1 MRCLTILL
9 GNCFLLLVS
18 LASCGKVSLAEE
30 AVFSIPVDTTF
41 MRLRQWEW
49 YCQKRADSCLT
60 ENNYQGA
67 LSWLDSARIQV
78 EHYGRPYYIL
88 ARGDVYYSIHQ
99 YDSARRYFSMA
110 AHSIHPHIAIEAW
123 RKLAELELMEGNEKQ
138 VFYSTQKADALFR
151 VEIGHVQSDNS
162 EALYQEERLKN
173 ELNQLKIAKQNRE
186 IAMLTLSL
194 CLIILIALFIFYRQ
208 NKIKCEKE
216 RLLLEEKAKLEQ
228 ENQILKQT
236 EELSALREK
245 EAVLRE
251 SLFRKVDVLRK
262 IPSLNEEEQE
272 SGEHR
277 IALSEREWEEIRQTV
292 DNAYD
297 GFSQRLLAR
306 FPLLTLKDIYFCCL
320 VKINVSIKDLSDIYC
335 ISRTSV
341 SKKKFRI
348 KREKLGAEDSDSL
361 DDFLRGF

>member
-1 MRCLTILL
+1 MRRLTILL
-9 GNCFLLLVS
+9 SNCFLLLVS
-18 LASCGKVSLAEE
+18 LVSCGKVPLAEE
-30 AVFSIPVDTTF
+30 AVFSIPVDTAF

-88 ARGDVYYSIHQ
+88 ARGDVYYSTHQ
-99 YDSARRYFSMA
+99 YYSARRYFSMA

-208 NKIKCEKE
+208 NKIKREKE

>member
-208 NKIKCEKE
+208 NKIKREKE
-216 RLLLEEKAKLEQ
+216 RLLLLGQPLEYFFHVVDKAHIQHPVGFVQDKNFQMIGGDQPLVVEIN
-228 ENQILKQT
+228 EPARGLDP
-236 EELSALREK
+236 R
-245 EAVLRE
+245 R
-251 SLFRKVDVLRK
+251 RK
-262 IPSLNEEEQE
+262 
-272 SGEHR
+272 
-277 IALSEREWEEIRQTV
+277 
-292 DNAYD
+292 
-297 GFSQRLLAR
+297 
-306 FPLLTLKDIYFCCL
+306 
-320 VKINVSIKDLSDIYC
+320 
-335 ISRTSV
+335 
-341 SKKKFRI
+341 
-348 KREKLGAEDSDSL
+348 
-361 DDFLRGF
+361 